1 MPLEPPRWTG
11 QQQDRQYDKWSGD
24 DREKKRPEKTHPAI
38 DAEKSRQDAEDD
50 IDDRFEHLPLSR
62 RCPGLSAPGI
72 SCRYGRTPISC
83 PPCSP
88 LQTLIVMTCCSGAN
102 PTCPAEP

>member
-62 RCPGLSAPGI
+62 HCPGLSALE
-72 SCRYGRTPISC
+72 SVAATAEHYQ
-83 PPCSP
+83 
-88 LQTLIVMTCCSGAN
+88 L
-102 PTCPAEP
+102 PAVLAASDPDCDDLLLRRESHMSR